1 MQGISKGETAAAA
14 PAAGAGTSTGRWVEQ
29 ARVVLQKDL
38 LLETRTGE
46 VLTTSAFFAL
56 LVVVLSSLSYYLGPE
71 TRTQV
76 ASGVIWLAV
85 AFATVLSLGRSWQRE
100 REEGAF
106 DGLIAAPLMPS
117 ALFTGKA
124 CSLWLFLTVVEVIVV
139 PAVALLFAIDL
150 LEVGGGLL
158 AFSLTAT
165 PGIAAS
171 ATLFGVMTVRTRAR
185 DLILAIVLFP
195 LLAPTL
201 LAAVVGTRELLGG
214 VPLAE
219 LGDYFM
225 LMGVFDVVFVAGGLG
240 LFGTL
245 AEE

>member
-14 PAAGAGTSTGRWVEQ
+14 LTAARSSGARRWVEQ

-106 DGLIAAPLMPS
+106 DGLIVAPLMPS
-117 ALFTGKA
+117 ALFMGKA

-139 PAVALLFAIDL
+139 PAVALLFAVDL
-150 LEVGGGLL
+150 LAVGGGLL

>member
-1 MQGISKGETAAAA
+1 VQGISKGETAAAA
-14 PAAGAGTSTGRWVEQ
+14 LTAARSSGARRWLEQ

-106 DGLIAAPLMPS
+106 DGLIVAPLMPS
-117 ALFTGKA
+117 ALFMGKA

-139 PAVALLFAIDL
+139 PAVALLFAVDL
-150 LEVGGGLL
+150 LAVGGGLL

-165 PGIAAS
+165 PGIAA
-171 ATLFGVMTVRTRAR
+171 
-185 DLILAIVLFP
+185 
-195 LLAPTL
+195 
-201 LAAVVGTRELLGG
+201 
-214 VPLAE
+214 
-219 LGDYFM
+219 
-225 LMGVFDVVFVAGGLG
+225 
-240 LFGTL
+240 
-245 AEE
+245 